1 MSIVQSVTGSNTP
14 ASVIASASDW
24 RTAVTD
30 LIAFLVANGRCF
42 SSGEVAAY
50 LRTYRPDLAF
60 RVSGVGDYI
69 RDAYDNG
76 TIPNYDDGQ
85 GNSVYA
91 TQVPR
96 TATGIARTLDG
107 RTVTTKTPVGQP
119 VFVYA
124 RDGGEGFAHDFE
136 IYVPDF
142 DDPTAQRATLYTGPA
157 PVQPTVQAIPQTSV
171 PSGFSATVSA
181 PPSASVGI
189 LITGTLS
196 KDDLTAYVR
205 PDRRLCVPRA
215 AFEAFVNLTGIPLRG
230 GPQGDP
236 VYVGLD
242 GSKMVITRDTPAGAS
257 AVQAYHLWATRGRI
271 AVDMTGTKV
280 SPGDKY
286 KITVSANDL
295 MVDLSVK
302 VN

>member
-1 MSIVQSVTGSNTP
+1 MIVSPTP
-14 ASVIASASDW
+14 ASTVTPASILANSPDW
-24 RTAVTD
+24 RTGVTD
-30 LIAFLVANGRCF
+30 LVAWMVANDRCF

-50 LRTYRPDLAF
+50 MRTCRPDFAF
-60 RVSGVGDYI
+60 RVSGVGDVI

-76 TIPNYDDGQ
+76 TFPNYDDGT
-85 GNSVYA
+85 GTSVYA

-107 RTVTTKTPVGQP
+107 RTVTTKTPPGQP

-124 RDGGEGFAHDFE
+124 KDGGEGFAHDFE

-157 PVQPTVQAIPQTSV
+157 PVAAPVVSTP
-171 PSGFSATVSA
+171 SATPGGAPVVSA
-181 PPSASVGI
+181 PPSASVGN

-196 KDDLTAYVR
+196 KDDQTAYVR

-230 GPQGDP
+230 GQNGDP
-236 VYVGLD
+236 VYVTVD
-242 GSKMVITRDTPAGAS
+242 GDEVFITRDANPS
-257 AVQAYHLWATRGRI
+257 SQVYHLWANRGRI
-271 AVDMTGTKV
+271 AVANTPATT
-280 SPGDKY
+280 PGDKF
-286 KITVSANDL
+286 KVIVSATSL
-295 MVDLSVK
+295 TIDLSQK
-302 VN
+302 V